1 MYAVCKQVNAE
12 EALARRQCNSSL
24 STDMWARD
32 LKAYIRDEL
41 LQGLTRDDVIT
52 KMCEY
57 ADVFGVTT
65 GRDEGSDLPLQ
76 WDALARMPVDLLR
89 QLGCAICDRRP
100 RKDTLQGWTTLVSV
114 ELGLGYGE
122 RTKPKHH
129 RTAVCG
135 ACAKPMPWQPAGKDF
150 MHQCKTCKTPL
161 HSIVSDDCTKKPYMP
176 RENEYYCNEQC
187 AGELQKSA

>member
-1 MYAVCKQVNAE
+1 MFAVCKQVNAE

-24 STDMWARD
+24 STDIRARD
-32 LKAYIRDEL
+32 LQAYIRDEL
-41 LQGLTRDDVIT
+41 LQGLTRDDVTT

-76 WDALARMPVDLLR
+76 WDALAHMPLGLVR
-89 QLGCAICDRRP
+89 QLGGAICDRRP
-100 RKDTLQGWTTLVSV
+100 RKDTLQGWITLVYV

-135 ACAKPMPWQPAGKDF
+135 ACAKPMPWLPAGKDF
-150 MHQCKTCKTPL
+150 AHHCNTCNTPL
-161 HSIVSDDCTKKPYMP
+161 HSFVY
-176 RENEYYCNEQC
+176 
-187 AGELQKSA
+187 L